1 MLEGHGWVGFS
12 NVIENTF
19 DTMHLFEGK
28 VAQESAEALRGIHS
42 NGVETAEP
50 CFGCW
55 ASRCKISSAAHVL
68 ASRGL
73 TVSLGISVSQHLA
86 SPLAKR

>member
-28 VAQESAEALRGIHS
+28 VAQESAEALRSIHS
-42 NGVETAEP
+42 TGVEMGEP
-50 CFGCW
+50 FFGRW
-55 ASRCKISSAAHVL
+55 AS
-68 ASRGL
+68 
-73 TVSLGISVSQHLA
+73 
-86 SPLAKR
+86 